1 MSEPCAQDVGL
12 RFLDRLAPMEGQ
24 SHPESTIAHDEI
36 DLDRP
41 DKKAEDHVCDEV
53 RYRVREIGNRTSSGT
68 TIGMF

>member
-1 MSEPCAQDVGL
+1 
-12 RFLDRLAPMEGQ
+12 MEGQ
-24 SHPESTIAHDEI
+24 SHPEPTIAHDEI

-53 RYRVREIGNRTSSGT
+53 RYRVREIGNRASSGT